1 MSKVRDFL
9 LFVAMATTAA
19 MPVMAQTT
27 SADRLVSSETHRAA
41 IPDFSGVWSH
51 PALPWFEPLPS
62 GPRPVTNRSR
72 KNNVSNYDELVG
84 DYTNPILQPWAAEV
98 VKKFGEISLAGVTYP
113 NPANQC
119 WPEPV
124 PFIFKH
130 FGMQMLQQP
139 HQITMIYSED
149 HEVRHVRMNQP
160 HPAQVKPSWHGNSVG
175 HYEGD
180 TLVIDTVGTKTDRPF
195 AIIDLF
201 GTPYTEKLH
210 VVERYRL
217 LDYEAA
223 KEGLA
228 RDAKENLIVQE
239 GRDPNYRG
247 KHLQVNF
254 TVEDEGVF
262 TTPWSA
268 TITYGPGSGE
278 WEEIVCA
285 DNRHE
290 YYNKKD
296 SAVPTADRPD
306 F

>member
-1 MSKVRDFL
+1 MNMVRRRG
-9 LFVAMATTAA
+9 ARQ
-19 MPVMAQTT
+19 PG
-27 SADRLVSSETHRAA
+27 VS
-41 IPDFSGVWSH
+41 D
-51 PALPWFEPLPS
+51 
-62 GPRPVTNRSR
+62 
-72 KNNVSNYDELVG
+72 YDKLVG
-84 DYTNPILQPWAAEV
+84 DYTNPILKPHAAEIV
-98 VKKFGEISLAGVTYP
+98 RKYGEISLSGVTYS

-160 HPAQVKPSWHGNSVG
+160 HPAQVTPSWHGNSVG

-195 AIIDLF
+195 AMIDLF

-247 KHLQVNF
+247 KHLQVHF

>member
-9 LFVAMATTAA
+9 LSVAMATTAA
-19 MPVMAQTT
+19 MSVMAQTT
-27 SADRLVSSETHRAA
+27 SADRLISSETHRAA

-130 FGMQMLQQP
+130 NKMQMLQQP
-139 HQITMIYSED
+139 DKITMLYLED
-149 HEVRHVRMNQP
+149 HEVRWVRMNEP
-160 HPAQVKPSWHGNSVG
+160 HRTHVTPSWHGDSVG

-180 TLVIDTVGTKTDRPF
+180 TLLIDTVGIRIDRPF
-195 AIIDLF
+195 AMIDLF

-210 VVERYRL
+210 VVERYQL
-217 LDYEAA
+217 LDYAAA
-223 KEGLA
+223 KEGLE
-228 RDAKENLIVQE
+228 RSEKENMRFGNIDNL
-239 GRDPNYRG
+239 G
-247 KHLQVNF
+247 KYLQLYL

-262 TTPWSA
+262 TTPWSV
-268 TITYGPGSGE
+268 TITYGLASGE
-278 WEEIVCA
+278 LDEVVCA
-285 DNRHE
+285 ENRHE
-290 YYNKKD
+290 YYYNKD
-296 SAVPTADRPD
+296 SDVPTAEKPD